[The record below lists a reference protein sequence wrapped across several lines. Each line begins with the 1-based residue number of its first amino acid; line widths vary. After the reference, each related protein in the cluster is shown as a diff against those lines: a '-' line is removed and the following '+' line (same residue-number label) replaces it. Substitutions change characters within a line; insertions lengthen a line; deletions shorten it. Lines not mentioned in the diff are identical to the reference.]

1 MRQVSDYVAGV
12 SRHHFYPSRT
22 SRASRLWTL
31 RSEFLEE
38 PAQKRKV
45 QTASQVTAPWRQ
57 RPRSELWEGI
67 WTESGT
73 RARSWTISWP
83 RLVNT
88 MVIQITARAEERHQP
103 KVSSMARLARVA
115 RVDRPLDRP
124 KFLQAGS
131 SPIAHQVEKFLDRC
145 SQRWQKHTADAQ
157 KEETELT
164 EQIET
169 ARTALAN
176 AVRSFEDSKTE
187 LGDQVV
193 DVEAHAAMMEDSEKK
208 DKDTVGAALHESI
221 ATMKSQSWRCC
232 KPPQRPWLRKRRH
245 PRKGQDCTKA
255 LVAHLLDCQRHL
267 QLPRRPSRTEISLFH
282 CPSSSDCAEQL
293 SRA

>member
-1 MRQVSDYVAGV
+1 
-12 SRHHFYPSRT
+12 
-22 SRASRLWTL
+22 
-31 RSEFLEE
+31 
-38 PAQKRKV
+38 
-45 QTASQVTAPWRQ
+45 
-57 RPRSELWEGI
+57 
-67 WTESGT
+67 
-73 RARSWTISWP
+73 
-83 RLVNT
+83 
-88 MVIQITARAEERHQP
+88 MVIQITARAEERHRP

-221 ATMKSQSWRCC
+221 ATMKSQLEMLQASAAAMVTEEATS
-232 KPPQRPWLRKRRH
+232 KKRPRLH
-245 PRKGQDCTKA
+245 ESFGGTPAG
-255 LVAHLLDCQRHL
+255 
-267 QLPRRPSRTEISLFH
+267 LPAPSAAATQAFPNRDQSFPL
-282 CPSSSDCAEQL
+282 PVKQ
-293 SRA
+293 